1 MKKTA
6 FYTFKPSCF
15 LFKGTFLFY
24 FLAIFLCSH
33 AKEATSELVFP
44 PMPLAAAEAIEKT
57 IPTDKEQEPHPVPPA
72 APKPPTKEEEY
83 EEAIKDLKKFEGP
96 FTFYLRNRE
105 ILLELPE
112 ENIGKAWQLQA
123 SFEKGAGIA
132 NDAGIFQAGIPIAN
146 EFYEWVKNNDQL
158 WIVKPITKYRW
169 SKDNPLATASERE
182 YNKPIIA
189 GFKIEQT
196 HPQKKLLLVNIT
208 PLFMGDLFGLSKSV
222 TDTFGPG
229 YFFDVAKFSVDLIK
243 SFKTNSRVLV
253 STPYSN
259 PGASRIFLDHF
270 ESGSDFAAVQGT
282 LEDPRSIPLSL
293 AFNLWYTEPSSYSP
307 RYADPRVG
315 QFTTYFQ
322 NIDQFYKKNNVLH
335 YVIRFNLR
343 KKDPKAKLS
352 DPVKPIIY
360 TLDPSIPEK
369 YRQTVR
375 EGILLWNP
383 AFEAIG
389 FKNVI
394 QVQDPP
400 KDLEWD
406 HNDHSYNVIRWVISP
421 STALGIGIPLCDPRT
436 GEITRSTINIDA
448 NFARVLELA
457 YQEMVSPSLPNAP
470 YIGLKALTQPKE
482 FLKWQNQAF
491 KPSPFLFEAPHVQK
505 ILNQVPG
512 AYVCEHS
519 KHLCDSALFAWN
531 TLQASLVSGQKPKIS
546 QDEFVKQYL
555 REVVAHETGHSL
567 GLRHNFVGST
577 FLSTKQLADDALIK
591 KLGSTASVMDYNPFN
606 IQAALKN
613 GYYYATP
620 KVGVYDHWTIQYAYS
635 EFQAATPEYEKFEL
649 NRIASQGNLHG
660 HAYMT
665 DTDLVGP
672 NPYVVLFDNATDP
685 INYAFKV
692 TEAAEKVRKYA
703 IENLPKYGTSY
714 DARTKAIIGSIN
726 QTFSQG
732 MMVWKFVG
740 GLNTSRNFY
749 GDKGQ
754 KPTLKPI
761 EPALQRQA
769 MKLLTEKILS
779 YSALHLPEHVMD
791 NLSINPHW
799 NTSNTWDAPLR
810 KMISTG
816 QTMLTYS
823 FLQESTIDRILEN
836 QYKLERSKDVY
847 TLKEHYGL
855 LFGAIYEEI
864 GKNKKIIS
872 TRRDLQKNAL
882 LALLLQAGVGVGLEP
897 MWFYKVNEDVRV
909 LASEW
914 IKELETRIHLQ
925 LVNTKEID
933 PATVSHLKDLQ
944 HRIKLYHE
952 RKAFVSPF
960 N

>member
-1 MKKTA
+1 MKKTLIHS
-6 FYTFKPSCF
+6 FTSSRF
-15 LFKGTFLFY
+15 LLKGNILICP
-24 FLAIFLCSH
+24 LAIFLSTN
-33 AKEATSELVFP
+33 AKEATTDIVLP
-44 PMPLAAAEAIEKT
+44 PVPPAVAEAIQKAVPAT
-57 IPTDKEQEPHPVPPA
+57 QGQETHPGPPA
-72 APKPPTKEEEY
+72 APKPLTKEEEY
-83 EEAIKDLKKFEGP
+83 DEAIKDLKKFEGP
-96 FTFYLRNRE
+96 FTFYLRDRA

-112 ENIGKAWQLQA
+112 ENIGKPWQLQ
-123 SFEKGAGIA
+123 SSLDKGVGVT
-132 NDAGIFQAGIPIAN
+132 NNAGIFQAGIPIAN
-146 EFYEWVKNNDQL
+146 EFYEWVKNNDQI

-169 SKDNPLATASERE
+169 NKDNPLATASQRE
-182 YNKPIIA
+182 YGKPIIA

-208 PLFMGDLFGLSKSV
+208 SLFTGDLFGLSKSV

-229 YFFDVAKFSVDLIK
+229 YFPDSAKFSVDLIK
-243 SFKTNSRVLV
+243 SFKTNTRLIVN
-253 STPYSN
+253 TPYSN
-259 PGASRIFLDHF
+259 PGASAVFLDHF
-270 ESGSDFAAVQGT
+270 ESGNNFAEAQGV

-293 AFNLWYTEPSSYSP
+293 AFNLWYTEPSPYKP

-322 NIDQFYKKNNVLH
+322 DIDQFYKRDNVLH
-335 YVIRFNLR
+335 YVIRFNLK

-352 DPVKPIIY
+352 DPVKPIVY

-421 STALGIGIPLCDPRT
+421 STALGIGIPLCDPLT

-457 YQEMVSPSLPNAP
+457 YQEMVNPALPNAP
-470 YIGLKALTQPKE
+470 YIGLKILSKPEE
-482 FLKWQNQAF
+482 FLKWQQQAF
-491 KPSPFLFEAPHVQK
+491 KPSPFLFESPSVQK
-505 ILNQVPG
+505 ILKTVPG

-531 TLQASLVSGQKPKIS
+531 TLKASLALGQKPKVS

-577 FLSTKQLADDALIK
+577 FLSTNQLADDALIK

-635 EFQAATPEYEKFEL
+635 EFQAATPEFEKFEL
-649 NRIASQGNLHG
+649 NKIASQGNIHG

-665 DTDLVGP
+665 DTDLAGP

-692 TEAAEKVRKYA
+692 TEAAEKVRKHA

-714 DARTKAIIGSIN
+714 NARTKAILGSIN

-769 MKLLTEKILS
+769 MRLLTEKILS
-779 YSALHLPEHVMD
+779 YSALNLPEHVMD
-791 NLSINPHW
+791 NLSINPNW
-799 NTSNTWDAPLR
+799 NTVNTWDAPLR
-810 KMISTG
+810 KIISNG

-836 QYKLERSKDVY
+836 QYKLERSKDIY

-855 LFGAIYEEI
+855 LFGAIFEEI
-864 GKNKKIIS
+864 GKNKRIIS
-872 TRRDLQKNAL
+872 TRRDLQKNAF
-882 LALLLQAGVGVGLEP
+882 LALILQAGIGVGLEP

-914 IKELETRIHLQ
+914 IKELEKRIHIQ
-925 LVNTKEID
+925 LMNQKEID
-933 PATVSHLKDLQ
+933 AATVSHLKDLE